1 VSNPGRILRAMVV
14 ERYGIEKEE
23 GCPDRK
29 AVACSSRLVVVSI
42 TPASGQ
48 VHCASYSGLNRSEW
62 ATTKAR
68 KTEEGSARQC
78 SGK

>member
-1 VSNPGRILRAMVV
+1 MVV
-14 ERYGIEKEE
+14 ESYGSTMIEMDER
-23 GCPDRK
+23 CPDRK

-62 ATTKAR
+62 AITKAR